1 MRPSWQA
8 STCALL
14 FAAVVTACASS
25 GNKFDASKVDQLRP
39 GISTAEEAV
48 TLLGKPTAESNLVD
62 GSKLLQWQY
71 MSVLVASASSD
82 HVAILFD
89 TNGKMIRITHRSQIR

>member
-1 MRPSWQA
+1 MKPSWQA
-8 STCALL
+8 AARALL
-14 FAAVVTACASS
+14 VATVVTACASA

-39 GISTAEEAV
+39 GVSSVEDAV
-48 TLLGKPTAESNLVD
+48 TLLGKPTAESNNVD

-71 MSVLVASASSD
+71 MSVMIASASSD

-89 TNGKMIRITHRSQIR
+89 RSGKMIRVTHKSQTR